1 VTTGQALLGI
11 PLLLLTS
18 CMTRNSHAFEV
29 LPRTPNYVLQ
39 SPDRR
44 QTPLPDVLRDYNGFE
59 PGVGWIDLRPQ
70 MEVQVENA
78 YYEKGA
84 SRRGLKGFLGTEV
97 ARYEVTSQG
106 LQLLSARPMKE
117 RPAGDPPVQDLIS
130 HDTASFRYFRLY
142 FEIVFARKNDA
153 HGSVL
158 LAANST
164 DELERLA
171 AQLDH
176 PETVCTDDSTHCT
189 VFPEACSVSVEI
201 KIVVNGKPQGI
212 VWGRLLSSVVTDHP
226 AHVEL
231 KRLYRGHLTA
241 IKLNPRDVN
250 ALRLPL
256 LPGDNVAWH

>member
-1 VTTGQALLGI
+1 MATGPAILGI

-18 CMTRNSHAFEV
+18 CVTRNGHAFEV

-39 SPDRR
+39 SPDHKE
-44 QTPLPDVLRDYNGFE
+44 TPLPDVLRNYNGFE
-59 PGVGWIDLRPQ
+59 PGGGWMDLRPE
-70 MEVQVENA
+70 MEVEVENA
-78 YYEKGA
+78 YYETGA

-106 LQLLSARPMKE
+106 LRLLSVRPMEE
-117 RPAGDPPVQDLIS
+117 RPAGDPSVQGLIA
-130 HDTASFRYFRLY
+130 HDTASFRYYRLY
-142 FEIVFARKNDA
+142 FEIVFARKNNA

-158 LAANST
+158 LAADSL
-164 DELERLA
+164 DELERLSV
-171 AQLDH
+171 QLSH
-176 PETVCTDDSTHCT
+176 PETVCTDDSSHCT

-201 KIVVNGKPQGI
+201 KIVVNAKPQLI

-241 IKLNPRDVN
+241 IKLDFHDTN

-256 LPGDNVAWH
+256 LPGDHITWH